1 MSIFIFTLFTIS
13 LAMSAVIVLLL
24 FLNKVLAN
32 KIPAVFRYYTWL
44 IVLLGLLIPFRPSI
58 AIPFEPVQV
67 PISPEALNISEEHIE
82 NGVTQMSER
91 ESAPSISVVQSAEKQ
106 PVSYINLLFGIWIIS
121 ALVILVFHLRVYA
134 KFIVSVRRWGVDITD
149 EQTLSVFQ
157 KVWNDMKFEGNRIA
171 LKECIFLSSPMLIGF
186 RNPAILLPEK
196 EISPDELEHIF
207 RHELTHYRRKDLWM
221 NVLVLVVSTI
231 HWFNPFVYLMAKTIR
246 ADCEVACD
254 EAVVSGDDAD
264 KRRHYGET
272 IIGFIG
278 AKNSMTPVLST
289 YFYGGKNSMKKRL
302 FSIMDI
308 SQKRKGLAAACL
320 VAVTTVTLL
329 AGSVF
334 AVATASNTEQYIGE
348 EKAKSIAFT
357 HAGLT
362 ESQVTFIKAH
372 LERDDGRMIYDV
384 DFYSGNVEYD
394 YEIDAVNGAILEFDR
409 DIENYS
415 IPNNS
420 AAQNTTSTQ
429 STPQYISVSKAKSI
443 ALTHAGLTESQ
454 VTFIKT
460 HLERDDG
467 RTIYDVEFYGD
478 NVEYDYEIDAVD
490 GAILEFDRDI
500 ENYSIPNNSTAQNTT
515 STQSTPQT
523 TPHSTAQY
531 INEAKAK
538 SIALTHAGLTES
550 QVIFIKAH
558 LERDDGR
565 TIYDV
570 EFYSGNVEYDYEID
584 AVNGAI
590 LEFDRD
596 IENYSIPNNSANQ
609 VTATPQPTQ
618 QPTMQQPTTQPTQN
632 SNEQYIGESKA
643 KSIALTH
650 AGLTESQVIFIKAH
664 LERDDGRMTYDVEFY
679 GGNVEYDYEIDA
691 ISGTILEF
699 DRDIEN
705 YSIPN
710 NSANQVTTTPQ
721 PTQPPT
727 PNSTEQYIGD
737 AKAKAIAL
745 SAAGLSESQVSRM
758 KISFDRE
765 DGVMIYEVEFNSG
778 RMEYEY
784 EIDAI
789 SGNILKADVDY
800 DD

>member
-106 PVSYINLLFGIWIIS
+106 PVSYTNVLFGIWIIG

-467 RTIYDVEFYGD
+467 RTIYDVEFY
-478 NVEYDYEIDAVD
+478 
-490 GAILEFDRDI
+490 
-500 ENYSIPNNSTAQNTT
+500 
-515 STQSTPQT
+515 
-523 TPHSTAQY
+523 
-531 INEAKAK
+531 
-538 SIALTHAGLTES
+538 
-550 QVIFIKAH
+550 
-558 LERDDGR
+558 
-565 TIYDV
+565 
-570 EFYSGNVEYDYEID
+570 SGNVEYDYEID